1 MSKHLWCSDIMSSRG
16 HYWRLQAQLP
26 SSCPRRVYCPRKA
39 EKLLV
44 IACHMPRIKLT
55 PKDDAANALP
65 AKSELLPEAEI
76 SSVSKA
82 GNASKS
88 RVFMLAMSSM
98 IFTLV
103 KSEKVEAAVV
113 NGEQRINAWMNTICM
128 IFSGTQKKHIQ
139 TSEIHTKRPSCLA
152 PCLPTGMWVG
162 AKAWQFDPA
171 YFPHPSCPKNLGG
184 HLVI

>member
-1 MSKHLWCSDIMSSRG
+1 
-16 HYWRLQAQLP
+16 
-26 SSCPRRVYCPRKA
+26 
-39 EKLLV
+39 
-44 IACHMPRIKLT
+44 MPRIKLT

-98 IFTLV
+98 IFTLA
-103 KSEKVEAAVV
+103 KESEAAF
-113 NGEQRINAWMNTICM
+113 NGENRNQCMNQYILYDLFRNTKKTM
-128 IFSGTQKKHIQ
+128 YEHNTQKMLN
-139 TSEIHTKRPSCLA
+139 TSENHTKWPSCLA

-162 AKAWQFDPA
+162 AKASQFDPA
-171 YFPHPSCPKNLGG
+171 YYLHPSCPRNLGG

>member
-1 MSKHLWCSDIMSSRG
+1 M
-16 HYWRLQAQLP
+16 
-26 SSCPRRVYCPRKA
+26 YCPRKA

-98 IFTLV
+98 IFTLA
-103 KSEKVEAAVV
+103 KESEAAF
-113 NGEQRINAWMNTICM
+113 NGENRNQCMNQYILYDLFRNT
-128 IFSGTQKKHIQ
+128 KKQ
-139 TSEIHTKRPSCLA
+139 
-152 PCLPTGMWVG
+152 
-162 AKAWQFDPA
+162 
-171 YFPHPSCPKNLGG
+171 CPN
-184 HLVI
+184 II

>member
-1 MSKHLWCSDIMSSRG
+1 
-16 HYWRLQAQLP
+16 
-26 SSCPRRVYCPRKA
+26 
-39 EKLLV
+39 
-44 IACHMPRIKLT
+44 MPRIKLT

-113 NGEQRINAWMNTICM
+113 NGEQRINA
-128 IFSGTQKKHIQ
+128 
-139 TSEIHTKRPSCLA
+139 
-152 PCLPTGMWVG
+152 
-162 AKAWQFDPA
+162 
-171 YFPHPSCPKNLGG
+171 
-184 HLVI
+184 